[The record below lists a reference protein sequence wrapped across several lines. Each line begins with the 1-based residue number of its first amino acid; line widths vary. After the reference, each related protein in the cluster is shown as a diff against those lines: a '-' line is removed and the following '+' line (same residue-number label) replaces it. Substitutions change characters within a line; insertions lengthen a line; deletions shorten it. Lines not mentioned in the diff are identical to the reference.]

1 MCEVDFAFSADKKEW
16 DTKYVQ
22 LSLDQLLKNNFSYMI
37 EESKMDLALSAL
49 NAAIEH
55 MKLTSYG
62 DAAKKSFTL

>member
-1 MCEVDFAFSADKKEW
+1 LQLCEVNFEFSVDKKLW
-16 DTKYVQ
+16 DPKIVL
-22 LSLDQLLKNNFSYMI
+22 LSLEQLLKGNFAFMI

-62 DAAKKSFTL
+62 EG